1 MPESCLKIATELRL
15 LYRLMA
21 HILCFNS
28 FGFDSLNEN
37 ECLHYSDQTWQ
48 WLVPETNVNIY
59 FTSVDLC
66 KHFDIKTLSSQALK
80 SSTSSASCDHN
91 MTLTSLPQSS
101 YQRRWLTIRLSELV
115 WRDLEIPILIP
126 SVMFWGER
134 RHRIFAIRREIFGYK
149 NRLLTASIISTCAEC
164 SVNCC

>member
-1 MPESCLKIATELRL
+1 MPESCLKVATELRL

-21 HILCFNS
+21 HILCFKS
-28 FGFDSLNEN
+28 FGFDSLNEKYFSA
-37 ECLHYSDQTWQ
+37 LFWSILAVTK
-48 WLVPETNVNIY
+48 VNIY
-59 FTSVDLC
+59 FTPGDFC
-66 KHFDIKTLSSQALK
+66 KHFDIKTLSSHVLK